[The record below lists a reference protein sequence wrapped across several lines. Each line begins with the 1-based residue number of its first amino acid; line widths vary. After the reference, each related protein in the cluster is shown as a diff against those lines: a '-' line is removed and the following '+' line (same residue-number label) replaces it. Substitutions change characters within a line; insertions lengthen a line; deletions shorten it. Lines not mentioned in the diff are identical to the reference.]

1 MQILN
6 NMIQRYDWADF
17 MRGIMMFL
25 VILYHSEVYYGLG
38 HSWSWVFEPFFLSG
52 FFFISGYLF
61 TKDITKVDFTSKLKQ
76 VLRAI
81 IVPYFIFVIIMAL
94 PKIVLGHSS
103 PRQIFIDIV
112 MLRASW
118 FVIAIAVMQL
128 VYSVILCI
136 KSSVKN
142 IIVSTGIMFLLG
154 YALVVVYRNLPDWF
168 VENHW
173 LHSKELPNRLPAC
186 VNLAFVQSPFF
197 ALGILYRHFE
207 YRIPK
212 YLIENKKYLIISLL
226 LYIVMYIYIDHSY
239 IGSSMCVVMNQYN
252 NILFI
257 FFIGLL
263 GIWALMCVSFRIQN
277 WKLINYIGRYSIVF
291 YFLNGGALTIVSSL
305 MKKFAFLNPDNYFN
319 QFFVAVIATAIM
331 FPCVWFINNYLP
343 MLSGTKNSF
352 NKLSKKLG
360 LKIQW

>member
-1 MQILN
+1 MT
-6 NMIQRYDWADF
+6 QRYDWADF

-25 VILYHSEVYYGLG
+25 VVLYHSEVYYGPG
-38 HSWSWVFEPFFLSG
+38 HSWSWIFEPFFLSG
-52 FFFISGYLF
+52 FFFISGFLF
-61 TKDITKVDFTSKLKQ
+61 TKDITKVDFKSKFKQ
-76 VLRAI
+76 VFRAI
-81 IVPYFIFVIIMAL
+81 IVPYFIFVVMMAL
-94 PKIVLGHSS
+94 PKIVLGHSNAQ
-103 PRQIFIDIV
+103 QIFIDIV

-128 VYSVILCI
+128 IYSVVLCI
-136 KSSVKN
+136 KSSVGS

-154 YALVVVYRNLPDWF
+154 YVLVVIYRDLPEWF
-168 VENHW
+168 VENPW

-212 YLIENKKYLIISLL
+212 YLIWDKKYLMISLL

-263 GIWALMCVSFRIQN
+263 GIWALMCISFRIQN
-277 WKLINYIGRYSIVF
+277 WKPINYIGRYSILF
-291 YFLNGGALTIVSSL
+291 YFLNGSVLTFVSPI

-319 QFFVAVIATAIM
+319 QFLVAVIATAVM
-331 FPCVWFINNYLP
+331 FPCVWFINKYLP
-343 MLSGTKNSF
+343 ILSGNRDSF
-352 NKLSKKLG
+352 NKLSKIMG
-360 LKIQW
+360 LKFQC